1 MRSLNTYAEMLLSR
15 GLAILGSF
23 GVAILTARMLGPAD
37 RGRYYY
43 IITLAAV
50 GVQLASF
57 GIHSSNSYLIA
68 RTPSLLAQVMANTA
82 WIAVLGGAGAAVG
95 VLVFDFAL
103 GDSAPDYVF
112 AAVVLLLAPSSLLF
126 MYLVNL
132 AVALNRPRTFNGLII
147 FGSVASILFA
157 LVAAYPS
164 PSLNRFLFAAVAAS
178 VLACG
183 LSWIVLARGT
193 SIPRAFDYSLFY
205 DSIAFALRVHI
216 ATLLSFLMAR
226 MGVLLIRQS
235 GNFSDLGYWSV
246 AAQIA
251 DALLILPGTIT
262 LLLFPSLVRAEGA
275 VRWNEFK
282 TTLFQL
288 SAIMAVLCIVAAAV
302 AHPVIEIVFGVAFL
316 PVVALVLALL
326 PSVFFLAVGSVASQ
340 FLSAS
345 GFPWSQVLAW
355 VFGAVLQAVLSIVLF
370 GRFGVIGL
378 AWIQSGCAA
387 AVCLWLLINSLV
399 SRPAS

>member
-1 MRSLNTYAEMLLSR
+1 
-15 GLAILGSF
+15 
-23 GVAILTARMLGPAD
+23 
-37 RGRYYY
+37 
-43 IITLAAV
+43 
-50 GVQLASF
+50 
-57 GIHSSNSYLIA
+57 
-68 RTPSLLAQVMANTA
+68 
-82 WIAVLGGAGAAVG
+82 
-95 VLVFDFAL
+95 VFT
-103 GDSAPDYVF
+103 
-112 AAVVLLLAPSSLLF
+112 AVVLLLAPSSLLF

-147 FGSVASILFA
+147 FGSVASILLA
-157 LVAAYPS
+157 AVAAYPS
-164 PSLNRFLFAAVAAS
+164 SLNGFLFAAVAAS
-178 VLACG
+178 ILACG
-183 LSWIVLARGT
+183 LSWIVLARGIG
-193 SIPRAFDYSLFY
+193 IPRAFDYSLFY
-205 DSIAFALRVHI
+205 DSIAYALRAHI
-216 ATLLSFLMAR
+216 ATLFGFLMAR

-235 GNFSDLGYWSV
+235 GNFTDLGYWSV

-251 DALLILPGTIT
+251 DALLILPGTVT

-288 SAIMAVLCIVAAAV
+288 SAIMAVLCIVVAAV

-355 VFGAVLQAVLSIVLF
+355 IFGALLQAILSITLF
-370 GRFGVIGL
+370 GRFGVTGL

-387 AVCLWLLINSLV
+387 LVCAWLLVNSLI